1 MNLFVDTSAFY
12 ALLDQD
18 DGNHQRAATAWTK
31 ILQAADGLI
40 TSNYVVVETVALL
53 QHRIG
58 LVAVRAF
65 QSDLVPAVHVAYV
78 DNEIHR
84 QGMSGLLAAERRK
97 LSLVDCVNFEL
108 MRHLGLT
115 RAFTFDSHFRQQGF
129 EMIP

>member
-40 TSNYVVVETVALL
+40 TSNYVVVETVTLL

-58 LVAVRAF
+58 LDAVRGF
-65 QSDLVPAVHVAYV
+65 QADLVPAVHVAYV

-84 QGMSGLLAAERRK
+84 QGMSGLLAAGRRK
-97 LSLVDCVNFEL
+97 LSFVDCVNFEL

-115 RAFTFDSHFRQQGF
+115 RAFTFDSHFRQQDF

>member
-18 DGNHQRAATAWTK
+18 DGNHHRAAAAWTK

-58 LVAVRAF
+58 LDAVRAF
-65 QSDLVPAVHVAYV
+65 QSELVPAVHVAYV
-78 DNEIHR
+78 DNEIHG
-84 QGMSGLLAAERRK
+84 QGMLGLLAAGKPK
-97 LSLVDCVNFEL
+97 LSLVDCINFEL

-115 RAFTFDSHFRQQGF
+115 RVFTFDSHFRQQGF
-129 EMIP
+129 EAVP

>member
-1 MNLFVDTSAFY
+1 MNLFIDTSAFY

-18 DGNHQRAATAWTK
+18 DGNHHRAAAAWTK

-40 TSNYVVVETVALL
+40 TSNYVVVETLALL

-58 LVAVRAF
+58 LDAVRVF
-65 QSDLVPAVHVAYV
+65 QSDLVPAVHVAFV

-84 QGMSGLLAAERRK
+84 QGVSGLLAAGKRK

-108 MRHLGLT
+108 MRHLGIR
-115 RAFTFDSHFRQQGF
+115 RAFTFDSHFRQKGF
-129 EMIP
+129 ETVP

>member
-18 DGNHQRAATAWTK
+18 DGNHHRAAAAWTK

-58 LVAVRAF
+58 LSAVRAF
-65 QSDLVPAVHVAYV
+65 QSDLVLAAHVAYV
-78 DNEIHR
+78 DDEIHR
-84 QGMSGLLAAERRK
+84 QGILGLPAAGKRK
-97 LSLVDCVNFEL
+97 LSLVDCVNFVV
-108 MRHLGLT
+108 MQQLGLN
-115 RAFTFDSHFRQQGF
+115 RAFTFDSQFKGQGF
-129 EMIP
+129 EMTP